1 MYLNNKI
8 DDGIVM
14 IIKCPTCEYQLS
26 YDEVTINIGEPK
38 REKYAK
44 FRTLQFADRDPTV
57 RHCPNK
63 QCELYVQLSSHHC
76 ACG

>member
-1 MYLNNKI
+1 MKGLDWDANMYSAGKLVRLFRICLEMYLNNKI

-14 IIKCPTCEYQLS
+14 IIKCPSCEYQLS

-44 FRTLQFADRDPTV
+44 FRTL
-57 RHCPNK
+57 
-63 QCELYVQLSSHHC
+63 
-76 ACG
+76 